1 MVNRRLRYELGLEAE
16 NITSNYLISIGYIIL
31 YKRWK
36 SKYGEID
43 IVAKSHDTILFVE
56 VKAKKESRYEQGI
69 VSMKQRKRNSKA
81 ALDFLGQSDINESL
95 NIRFDCAI
103 VTNKKI
109 AHYIENAWYIEEQAC
124 G

>member
-1 MVNRRLRYELGLEAE
+1 MVNKRLRYELGLEAE
-16 NITSNYLISIGYIIL
+16 SITSHYLISIGYIIL
-31 YKRWK
+31 HKRWK

-56 VKAKKESRYEQGI
+56 VKAKKESRYEQEM
-69 VSMKQRKRNSKA
+69 VSMRQRKRNSKA

-109 AHYIENAWYIEEQAC
+109 AHYIENAWYIENEVYR
-124 G
+124 